1 MGFFEKMIVSLR
13 KGTKIQMKMK
23 RHIVSCGIVP
33 VIMILN
39 QSLLVAMPM
48 DQAIDK
54 IANRLDTQ
62 QIKNGLSKGSWPG
75 EANLTGSIL
84 AGMVGAYKL
93 KCNSDYKR
101 SAEWGGDYIIWAAQG
116 NYYGDE
122 IYALTCLSQISPDPK
137 NNPWRTV
144 VANFYDNV
152 KKSIGGTENYVSN
165 FENTEPST
173 AVFYLAN
180 HVVAAYYVDAMDK
193 KLWREG
199 LINLLS
205 RVDDSSIYPVMAL
218 GAATWALAQT
228 GPLDKTDIH
237 SSGEGASYWEFKKLA
252 DLPNLLLSHQVQ
264 DGQPGAGGFY
274 WQFWHMDGSPNGYT
288 EDAIFATR
296 GLVAAY
302 YANPDP
308 NLELAILKAHE
319 ALLEGINSDGEV
331 WERLSHE
338 GSIYYAYS
346 GEMLQVLNEL
356 VIPGDLDL
364 NGNVNSADYS
374 ILINNWYA
382 TDCSKYCS
390 CYGADL
396 NQDGRVDFWDFS
408 IMADKWLRRLSH

>member
-1 MGFFEKMIVSLR
+1 MEMLEKMITSPEKR
-13 KGTKIQMKMK
+13 KKVQMQIKW
-23 RHIVSCGIVP
+23 HFVCYGIVF
-33 VIMILN
+33 VTIILN
-39 QSLLVAMPM
+39 QSILAAIPM

-54 IANRLDTQ
+54 IANKLDIE

-75 EANLTGSIL
+75 EGNLTGSIL

-93 KCNSDYKR
+93 RCNSDYKR

-116 NYYGDE
+116 NFYGDE
-122 IYALTCLSQISPDPK
+122 IYALTRLSHISPDPD
-137 NNPWRTV
+137 NNPWRTIV
-144 VANFYDNV
+144 TDFYDNV
-152 KKSIGGTENYVSN
+152 RKSVGGTEDYISAFNSI
-165 FENTEPST
+165 EPST

-180 HVVAAYYVDAMDK
+180 HVVSAYYVNAKDK
-193 KLWREG
+193 KLWRQG
-199 LINLLS
+199 LIDSLS
-205 RVDDSSIYPVMAL
+205 RVDDSCYYPVMAL

-228 GPLDKTDIH
+228 GPLDNTDIH
-237 SSGEGASYWEFKKLA
+237 SSGEGAPYWEFKRLA

-274 WQFWHMDGSPNGYT
+274 WQFWHMEGSPNGYT

-308 NLELAILKAHE
+308 NLESAILRAHE
-319 ALLEGINSDGEV
+319 ALLGGINSEGEV

-356 VIPGDLDL
+356 IIPGDLDI
-364 NGNVNSADYS
+364 NGDVNSTDYAV
-374 ILINNWYA
+374 LVGNWQA
-382 TDCSKYCS
+382 SDCSKYCS

-396 NQDGRVDFWDFS
+396 NHDGKVDFGDFN
-408 IMADKWLRRLSH
+408 IMADNWLKSLSH